1 MRTAFQYDS
10 RGGGK
15 IHGFRWTP
23 AGEPAAVVQII
34 HGITDHS
41 ERYDQLARY
50 LNSKGILVVAE
61 DHMGH
66 GKTVALG
73 GTKGYF
79 DGGWDAV
86 VEDICKLTEM
96 TQKEYPDIPYFLLG
110 HSMGSFL
117 ARTILCRKP
126 DLKLS
131 GVILSGTGWIPD
143 PALKVGSGTAKLL
156 CRQMGER
163 TASKKLND
171 LVFGSFNIKVERKR
185 TTYDWLSRDAVWVDA
200 YLTDPMCGFP
210 VTCALMRDMAGAL
223 REIQDPKAL
232 KGMNRH
238 IPILFVSGGDD
249 PVGGFGKAVNRT
261 VQAFRDAGM
270 QRVKSRIFPLCRHE
284 LHGEINRAEVFRYL
298 HGWLRETSEAEAK
311 GCSGDN

>member
-1 MRTAFQYDS
+1 MRTAFQYNS
-10 RGGGK
+10 RGGGR

-23 AGEPAAVVQII
+23 EGAPTAVVQII

-79 DGGWDAV
+79 DGGWYTV
-86 VEDICKLTEM
+86 VEDICSLMKM
-96 TQKEYPDIPYFLLG
+96 TRKEYPDIPYFLLG

-117 ARTILCRKP
+117 ARTILCTKP
-126 DLKLS
+126 ELEFS
-131 GVILSGTGWIPD
+131 GVILSGTGWIPGA
-143 PALKVGSGTAKLL
+143 ALNAGYAVARLL
-156 CRQMGER
+156 CKQMGPR

-171 LVFGSFNIKVERKR
+171 LIFGSFNAKVERKR

-200 YLTDPMCGFP
+200 YVADPMCGFP
-210 VTCALMRDMAGAL
+210 VTCALLRDMAGAL
-223 REIQDPKAL
+223 REIQNPEAL
-232 KGMNRH
+232 KKMNRQ

-249 PVGGFGKAVNRT
+249 PVGGFGKAVDHT
-261 VQAFRDAGM
+261 AQAFRDAGM
-270 QRVKSRIFPLCRHE
+270 QQVKRRIFPLCRHE

-298 HGWLRETSEAEAK
+298 HFWLQDACKAEEK
-311 GCSGDN
+311 MRSPGN